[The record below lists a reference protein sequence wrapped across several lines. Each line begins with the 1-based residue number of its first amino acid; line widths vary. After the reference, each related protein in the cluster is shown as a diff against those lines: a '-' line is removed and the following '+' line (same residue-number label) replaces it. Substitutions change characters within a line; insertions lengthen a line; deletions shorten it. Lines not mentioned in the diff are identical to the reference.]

1 MPTLSKSFVWHLLAG
16 LDGEVLTGRGR
27 LTGLRFS
34 FCPRLLW
41 IFKGFSLFVGFSFCS
56 KIRDMITLCAPEKLW
71 RDIQEIFRRDVQLS
85 GATLVD
91 LPLCYLCLHLNL
103 EQRRQTNNWEESR
116 TQGWSSRGSSRTR
129 PHCMA
134 VNYFTT
140 SAFLPTAKLISNTK
154 DKVCFAPFNTHFPV
168 G

>member
-1 MPTLSKSFVWHLLAG
+1 M
-16 LDGEVLTGRGR
+16 
-27 LTGLRFS
+27 
-34 FCPRLLW
+34 
-41 IFKGFSLFVGFSFCS
+41 
-56 KIRDMITLCAPEKLW
+56 
-71 RDIQEIFRRDVQLS
+71 QLS
-85 GATLVD
+85 GANLAD

-168 G
+168 D